1 VRQSRN
7 DGMTSRTA
15 ISSQTN
21 SVGQNEIIL
30 RTIGLT
36 KHFGNLEAVKDLN
49 LELHRGEVFG
59 FLGPN
64 GAGKSTTVGMILG
77 LVTPTAGSIELFG
90 HKLNDN
96 QWAVLRRVGAVIE
109 EPAFYPYLSGRDN
122 LTALA
127 KAIGDIP
134 RVRISEVLERVNL
147 LDRAE
152 DRYDHYSMGM
162 KQRLGIASTLLRD
175 PELII
180 LDEPTSGLDP
190 AGTKEVR
197 DLIPRL
203 AHENR
208 TVFLCSHLLH
218 EVELVCDRVAIIK
231 EGVLL
236 SSAPVQELLTQGQML
251 QIKVDDPA
259 QAATILSSLP
269 WIKSVR
275 RENDYLVVDASKES
289 ASLVN
294 KTLAEHNIFASE
306 LISRNASLESVFL
319 QLTGG
324 ESGD

>member
-1 VRQSRN
+1 MTNQTAVESLPSSGEGN
-7 DGMTSRTA
+7 D
-15 ISSQTN
+15 
-21 SVGQNEIIL
+21 IIL

-36 KHFGNLEAVKDLN
+36 KHFGKLEAVKNLN
-49 LELHRGEVFG
+49 LELRRGEVFG

-77 LVTPTAGSIELFG
+77 LVTPTAGSIEVFG
-90 HKLNDN
+90 RELKDKP
-96 QWAVLRRVGAVIE
+96 WAALQRIGAVIE

-122 LTALA
+122 LKALA
-127 KAIGDIP
+127 KAIGGIP
-134 RVRISEVLERVNL
+134 STKIDEVLERVNL
-147 LDRAE
+147 RDRAD

-180 LDEPTSGLDP
+180 LDEPASGLDP

-203 AHENR
+203 AHER
-208 TVFLCSHLLH
+208 RAVFLCSHLLH
-218 EVELVCDRVAIIK
+218 EVEQVCDRVAIIK
-231 EGVLL
+231 EGVMLAC
-236 SSAPVQELLTQGQML
+236 APIQELLMQGLTL

-259 QAATILSSLP
+259 RATDILSSLP

-275 RENDYLVVDASKES
+275 RENDYLIVDAPQDS
-289 ASLVN
+289 ASRINKALV
-294 KTLAEHNIFASE
+294 EHDIFASE
-306 LISRNASLESVFL
+306 LVSRNVSLESVFL